1 MSPLKLTLVNFQVA
15 QTEGASTMD
24 KSCSFD
30 SLSTPRIEALRKPW
44 RAPQVI
50 VAEGRETD
58 HNIPFGGTP
67 DGSLTSINY
76 AYGS

>member
-1 MSPLKLTLVNFQVA
+1 MRGAQFSRKILGFKMDDNHRFQSAV
-15 QTEGASTMD
+15 E
-24 KSCSFD
+24 D
-30 SLSTPRIEALRKPW
+30 SAAHGRKPWETPRI
-44 RAPQVI
+44 I
-50 VAEGRETD
+50 MSEGRETN

>member
-1 MSPLKLTLVNFQVA
+1 MVKAEIVRGNDLEAMTGLA
-15 QTEGASTMD
+15 
-24 KSCSFD
+24 
-30 SLSTPRIEALRKPW
+30 TPHARKPW
-44 RAPQVI
+44 QAPQVI

-67 DGSLTSINY
+67 DGSLTSIHY